1 MHFYQHYFIVIERNC
16 CKHVLLYSMYSKQH
30 FELFITF
37 KELSLL
43 WPTSR
48 KKHYYNN
55 EVIFKPKF
63 RHLQGSTDFFK
74 FISMECCVN
83 NSQSICEFNNKLD
96 LRILDR
102 NWIWTQWKAND
113 LHILFVY
120 FMSNLFTRNCKI
132 RTTTTRTLQIKNI
145 FQLLFCTYNNIT
157 HPKVPTIERFPV

>member
-1 MHFYQHYFIVIERNC
+1 MTLSVHSMNLKHMCIFTNIILLLERNC

-63 RHLQGSTDFFK
+63 RHLQGSTDFLK

-83 NSQSICEFNNKLD
+83 NSQSICEFNHKLD

-120 FMSNLFTRNCKI
+120 IYLLAIARYVQQLQELSN
-132 RTTTTRTLQIKNI
+132 
-145 FQLLFCTYNNIT
+145 
-157 HPKVPTIERFPV
+157 

>member
-1 MHFYQHYFIVIERNC
+1 MTLSVHSMNLKHMCIFTNIILLLERNC

-63 RHLQGSTDFFK
+63 RHLQGSTDFLK

-120 FMSNLFTRNCKI
+120 IYLLAIARYVQQLQELSN
-132 RTTTTRTLQIKNI
+132 
-145 FQLLFCTYNNIT
+145 
-157 HPKVPTIERFPV
+157 

>member
-1 MHFYQHYFIVIERNC
+1 MACSQILIIVLSTHTVLELQCICISEVATVQYYCSNRLRFIVCHCQLSKMTLSVHSMNLKHMCIFTNIILLLERNC

-63 RHLQGSTDFFK
+63 RHLQGSTDFLK

-102 NWIWTQWKAND
+102 NWIWTQ
-113 LHILFVY
+113 
-120 FMSNLFTRNCKI
+120 
-132 RTTTTRTLQIKNI
+132 
-145 FQLLFCTYNNIT
+145 
-157 HPKVPTIERFPV
+157 